1 MFNKKAM
8 STEQVLIL
16 LVMLFVLAAL
26 FSYLNYSVKQAISQ
40 TTDNSACS
48 LSVKSA
54 AAQARIP
61 GQGIKS
67 LKELQGCKTQNII
80 TDETAPDK
88 VHELLADNVLNCWN
102 NFGRG
107 KLDFLK
113 KFPAQDLCFVCSK
126 ITFKNEVDVN
136 QFSLSM
142 YMVPKDKYKPLMS
155 SNQLISDEFNKINSN
170 EKFYIVIISNKVARE
185 ITGIFIFLFD
195 KFVKFVVDEKEFA
208 GYNVALINSKK
219 ISEYCKEIA

>member
-1 MFNKKAM
+1 M

-26 FSYLNYSVKQAISQ
+26 FSYLNYSVKPAISQ

-107 KLDFLK
+107 KLDFMK
-113 KFPAQDLCFVCSK
+113 DFEAKDLCFVCYK
-126 ITFKNEVDVN
+126 TTFTNNIDTNYIELHK
-136 QFSLSM
+136 
-142 YMVPKDKYKPLMS
+142 YMISQEKYKPLLS
-155 SNQLISDEFNKINSN
+155 SRDFTSDSFEKISQNQ
-170 EKFYIVIISNKVARE
+170 KFYVVIVSNKVARE
-185 ITGIFIFLFD
+185 INGIFTFLFD
-195 KFVKFVVDEKEFA
+195 KYVKFVVDEQEFTK
-208 GYNVALINSKK
+208 NRVALVRSDKLA
-219 ISEYCKEIA
+219 EFCKEIA